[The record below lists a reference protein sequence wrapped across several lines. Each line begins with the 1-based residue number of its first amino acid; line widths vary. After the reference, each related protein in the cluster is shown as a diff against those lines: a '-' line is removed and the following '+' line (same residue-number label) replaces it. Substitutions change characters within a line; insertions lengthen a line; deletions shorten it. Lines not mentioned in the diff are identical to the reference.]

1 MEVLAAV
8 DLEGGLERAWES
20 ILTFVPKLL
29 GFLLI
34 LGIGYFVAKALE
46 SLLDRILER
55 VGFDRIVERGG
66 LRTALARSKLDASSI
81 LARIVFYVAF
91 LFLLQLAFGL
101 FGPNP
106 ISDVLEGIIAF
117 LPNLFVAVVIVVI
130 TAAIATGAKTVIES
144 VLGGLSYGRVLAV
157 TAAVAIWFIGIAA
170 ALNQVDIAPEIVNG
184 LFYAMLALVVGVGI
198 VAVGGGGIQPM
209 RERWQRALTRLDA
222 EAPRIRQET
231 EGAGERMREEVDQV
245 RREMKGED
253 EAVVTTTPTTPP
265 PPIGTTPETPPPG

>member
-1 MEVLAAV
+1 MDVLAAV

-34 LGIGYFVAKALE
+34 LGIGYFLAKALE
-46 SLLDRILER
+46 KLLDGILER
-55 VGFDRIVERGG
+55 VGFDRLVDRGG
-66 LRTALARSKLDASSI
+66 IRTALARSRLDASSI

-91 LFLLQLAFGL
+91 LFVLQLAFGL

-106 ISDVLEGIIAF
+106 ISDLLAGIIAF

-130 TAAIATGAKTVIES
+130 TAAVATAAKSLIDS
-144 VLGGLSYGRVLAV
+144 VLGGLSYGRILSVM
-157 TAAVAIWFIGIAA
+157 AAVAIWVIGIAA
-170 ALNQVDIAPEIVNG
+170 ALNQVNIAPEIVNG

-198 VAVGGGGIQPM
+198 VAIGGGGIQPM
-209 RERWQRALTRLDA
+209 RDRWQRALMKVDE

-231 EGAGERMREEVDQV
+231 QGAGDRVREQVDEV
-245 RREMKGED
+245 RREMTTSD
-253 EAVVTTTPTTPP
+253 EAAVTTRPTGTATTATRPPAPP
-265 PPIGTTPETPPPG
+265 PSS

>member
-1 MEVLAAV
+1 MDVLAAV

-34 LGIGYFVAKALE
+34 LGIGYFLAKALE
-46 SLLDRILER
+46 KLLDGILER
-55 VGFDRIVERGG
+55 VGFDRLVDRGG
-66 LRTALARSKLDASSI
+66 IRTALARSRLDASSI

-91 LFLLQLAFGL
+91 LFVLQLAFGL

-106 ISDVLEGIIAF
+106 ISDLLAGIIAF

-130 TAAIATGAKTVIES
+130 TAAVATAAKSLIDS
-144 VLGGLSYGRVLAV
+144 VLGGLSYGRILSVM
-157 TAAVAIWFIGIAA
+157 AAAAIWVIGIAA
-170 ALNQVDIAPEIVNG
+170 ALNQVNIAPEIVNG

-198 VAVGGGGIQPM
+198 VAIGGGGIQPM
-209 RERWQRALTRLDA
+209 RERWQRALMKVDE

-231 EGAGERMREEVDQV
+231 QGAGDRVREQVDEV
-245 RREMKGED
+245 RREMTTSD
-253 EAVVTTTPTTPP
+253 EAAVTTTPTGTATTATRPPAPP
-265 PPIGTTPETPPPG
+265 PS